1 MADADVHRHLKLF
14 TFEPL
19 EVLDELMEEHD
30 KEPSKRVAQHK
41 LAKEV
46 LTIVHGSQVAKE
58 TEEQHRSLFR
68 KTPIPYPPM
77 PAQEDGKRTPHGNR
91 AFNEN
96 APVVDANSAPF
107 HSINLPKSLVYNQL
121 MERVLFF
128 AGMVASRSEGHRMV
142 AKGGAYVGARPGGS
156 GTMSDQV
163 DWSPATNWQP
173 EDTEKYIIGGDTLLL
188 RIGKWKVKIVKII
201 SDEEFDERGL
211 KAPGWEEWKE
221 RKSEKP
227 LTDDVKRMRLWSKKN
242 YVKTSLLHQRGP
254 DPDADINRAQS
265 SQ

>member
-1 MADADVHRHLKLF
+1 MADADVHRYLKLF

-19 EVLDELMEEHD
+19 EVLDELMEEHSKD
-30 KEPSKRVAQHK
+30 PSKRVAQHK

-46 LTIVHGSQVAKE
+46 LIIVHGNQVAKE

-68 KTPIPYPPM
+68 KTPVPYPPM
-77 PAQEDGKRTPHGNR
+77 PAQEDGSRAPHGNR
-91 AFNEN
+91 TFNEN
-96 APVVDANSAPF
+96 APVVDATSAPF
-107 HSINLPKSLVYNQL
+107 HSINLPRSLVHHQP

-142 AKGGAYVGARPGGS
+142 AKGGAYVGSRPGAS

-163 DWSPATNWQP
+163 DWSPATNWHP
-173 EDTEKYIIGGDTLLL
+173 KDTEKYIIGGDTLLL
-188 RIGKWKVKIVKII
+188 RTGKWKVKIIKII

-221 RKSEKP
+221 RRLEEP
-227 LTDDVKRMRLWSKKN
+227 LTDDVRRMKLWSKKN
-242 YVKTSLLHQRGP
+242 YVKTALLHQRGP